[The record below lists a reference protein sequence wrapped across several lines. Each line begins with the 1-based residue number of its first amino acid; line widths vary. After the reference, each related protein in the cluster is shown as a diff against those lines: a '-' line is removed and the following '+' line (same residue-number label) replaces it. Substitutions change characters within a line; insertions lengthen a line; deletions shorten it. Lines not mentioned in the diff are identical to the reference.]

1 MQLVA
6 RIKGVN
12 KIIWFEKCGG
22 FGGCFYAFN
31 EFGELYFCA
40 SRCTLRSQC
49 SVQLVARIK
58 CINKIICFE
67 KCGVFMGLFIRLINL
82 MSYIFV
88 HQDARY
94 GLNVAYNLL
103 HE

>member
-12 KIIWFEKCGG
+12 EINLFKKCGS
-22 FGGCFYAFN
+22 FGGYFYAFN
-31 EFGELYFCA
+31 EFGELYFHA

-58 CINKIICFE
+58 GVNEII
-67 KCGVFMGLFIRLINL
+67 
-82 MSYIFV
+82 
-88 HQDARY
+88 
-94 GLNVAYNLL
+94 
-103 HE
+103 